1 MPKFKVNVEFE
12 IEAIAENEN
21 EAQSIF
27 WFVFDELLREEGY
40 EMKIEKV
47 EE

>member
-12 IEAIAENEN
+12 IEAVTENEDK
-21 EAQSIF
+21 AQSIF
-27 WFVFDELLREEGY
+27 WSVFDELLREEGY
-40 EMKIEKV
+40 EMNIEKL